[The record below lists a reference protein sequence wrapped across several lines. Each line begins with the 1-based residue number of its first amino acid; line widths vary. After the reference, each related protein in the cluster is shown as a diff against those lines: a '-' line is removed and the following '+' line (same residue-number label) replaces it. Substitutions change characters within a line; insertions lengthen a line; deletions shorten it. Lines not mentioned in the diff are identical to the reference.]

1 MQGGDSLPLQQG
13 QVSVRAHGFS
23 QPDRDQTTDRGAPSV
38 PGLSGD
44 PNLPA
49 SLDRAHPGLQ
59 QLPVPGLNLQL
70 SFSSST
76 SHRDTL
82 SQIEQCCDEH

>member
-1 MQGGDSLPLQQG
+1 VQGGDSLPLQQG
-13 QVSVRAHGFS
+13 QVSVRAHRLS
-23 QPDRDQTTDRGAPSV
+23 QPDRDQTTDLGAPSI

-49 SLDRAHPGLQ
+49 SLDCAHAGLQ
-59 QLPVPGLNLQL
+59 QLPVPGLDLQL
-70 SFSSST
+70 PFSSST

-82 SQIEQCCDEH
+82 SRIERCCDKP